1 MKTKLFDNRKFE
13 NDIKEIIKTAEN
25 SDYPT
30 IDDAIADLA
39 EDYINNSPHD
49 IVYLA
54 SLIDYLTKKGID
66 ESKIDPRD
74 TMVVDD
80 FSTLHF
86 LAGKAIECI
95 YLYCF
100 SKIEKR

>member
-1 MKTKLFDNRKFE
+1 MKVKPFDKKVFE
-13 NDIKEIIKTAEN
+13 NDIKGIIKAAKN

-30 IDDAIADLA
+30 IDDALSDLA

-54 SLIDYLTKKGID
+54 SLIDYLKKKGID

-74 TMVVDD
+74 TMVVDN
-80 FSTLHF
+80 FNTLDF
-86 LAGKAIECI
+86 LAGKAIEAV
-95 YLYCF
+95 YLYCL